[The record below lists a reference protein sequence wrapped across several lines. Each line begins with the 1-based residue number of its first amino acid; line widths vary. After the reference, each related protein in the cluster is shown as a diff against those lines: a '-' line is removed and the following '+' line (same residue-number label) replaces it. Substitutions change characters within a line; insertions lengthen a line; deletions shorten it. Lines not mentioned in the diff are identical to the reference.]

1 MINFQK
7 FVDLFPHMTP
17 QEYKLS
23 GAQIPSQ
30 IPGAPMHSSRIGMDS
45 TNCVKF
51 TFWMVAKAFNL
62 TFTPDLLKAW
72 MVGKTMSEVPGYGP
86 YATKQ
91 LGIATDAPGRGMHLV
106 QFFRNTKTMN
116 GHSIFVVDRC
126 PETDKI
132 LTLEAVGGSQNGA
145 GWYQI
150 GPFRDVLNPGPDWV
164 DKVTQTWNGRL
175 STQEALHVVKL
186 DVDPESIQSFLRGYC
201 KKR

>member
-1 MINFQK
+1 
-7 FVDLFPHMTP
+7 MTP

-106 QFFRNTKTMN
+106 QFFRQKFQ
-116 GHSIFVVDRC
+116 SYIL
-126 PETDKI
+126 
-132 LTLEAVGGSQNGA
+132 LTLTLIILPEANQHKH
-145 GWYQI
+145 
-150 GPFRDVLNPGPDWV
+150 LL
-164 DKVTQTWNGRL
+164 RL
-175 STQEALHVVKL
+175 FFPLSLQL
-186 DVDPESIQSFLRGYC
+186 Q
-201 KKR
+201 